1 MIETARVQG
10 ESSFLF
16 FAFLIGFAFV
26 VLLEY
31 LYPEF
36 FRRDTRRLF
45 YFSTDASLQRNN
57 RAYAVYRALSSLLFG
72 FAFALFLSFCL
83 GEMYFCGGFSWL
95 RWGATFGFALV
106 FLGGRYLIDRFLAW
120 LFGVNALEQVLEEK
134 RTAFQLSFAVYGL
147 ILFFLGVYSGFFPD
161 GFEKK
166 ALLGGFILY
175 FVGYVAVMVEYLAR
189 RAEYF
194 FYFIFYLCVVEI
206 CPVLVAWSMLK
217 RTLAG

>member
-10 ESSFLF
+10 EGSLLF
-16 FAFLIGFAFV
+16 FAFLVGFAFV

-45 YFSTDASLQRNN
+45 YFSADTSAQRNT
-57 RAYAVYRALSSLLFG
+57 RAYAAYQILSAFLFG

-83 GEMYFCGGFSWL
+83 EKMYFGGGFSWL
-95 RWGATFGFALV
+95 RWGAVFGFSLV

-120 LFGVNALEQVLEEK
+120 LFGADALEQVLEEK

-147 ILFFLGVYSGFFPD
+147 ILFFLGGYSGFFPE
-161 GFEKK
+161 GFEKNT
-166 ALLGGFILY
+166 LLGVFILY
-175 FVGYVAVMVEYLAR
+175 FVGYVAVMAEYLAR

>member
-45 YFSTDASLQRNN
+45 YSSSEASAQRNP
-57 RAYAVYRALSSLLFG
+57 RAYALYQALSALLFG

-83 GEMYFCGGFSWL
+83 GKMYFGGGFSWL
-95 RWGATFGFALV
+95 RSGVAFGFALV
-106 FLGGRYLIDRFLAW
+106 FLGGRYVIDRFLAW
-120 LFGVNALEQVLEEK
+120 L
-134 RTAFQLSFAVYGL
+134 
-147 ILFFLGVYSGFFPD
+147 LG
-161 GFEKK
+161 
-166 ALLGGFILY
+166 A
-175 FVGYVAVMVEYLAR
+175 
-189 RAEYF
+189 
-194 FYFIFYLCVVEI
+194 
-206 CPVLVAWSMLK
+206 
-217 RTLAG
+217 